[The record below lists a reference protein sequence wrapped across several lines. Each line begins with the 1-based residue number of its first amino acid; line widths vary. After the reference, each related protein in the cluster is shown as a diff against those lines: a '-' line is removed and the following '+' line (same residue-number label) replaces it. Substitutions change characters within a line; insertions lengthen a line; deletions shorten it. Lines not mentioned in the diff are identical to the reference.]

1 MKEIRLN
8 YAASPFDLPEG
19 ENKRKAP
26 YVVTETVTESIRDTA
41 DREEATYKIAEVQ
54 ERLKGIEA
62 TLRIVLDGMAR
73 ESEYLK
79 NGLHKYAG
87 SALERYYTALNSID
101 FNIYE
106 QVQELERVQDPVN
119 ERPVQI

>member
-1 MKEIRLN
+1 MKEIRLKS
-8 YAASPFDLPEG
+8 AAFPFDFPEE

-26 YVVTETVTESIRDTA
+26 YVVTETVTETIRDTA
-41 DREEATYKIAEVQ
+41 DREEAAYKIAEVH

-62 TLRIVLDGMAR
+62 TLKIVLDGMIR

-79 NGLHKYAG
+79 NGLHEYAG
-87 SALERYYTALNSID
+87 TALERYYTALNSID

-106 QVQELERVQDPVN
+106 QVQELERVQDPED
-119 ERPVQI
+119 ERPVQV

>member
-1 MKEIRLN
+1 MKEIRLKS
-8 YAASPFDLPEG
+8 AAFPFDFPEE

-26 YVVTETVTESIRDTA
+26 YVVTETVTETIRDTA
-41 DREEATYKIAEVQ
+41 EREEAAYKIAEVH

-62 TLRIVLDGMAR
+62 TLRIVLDGMIR

-79 NGLHKYAG
+79 NGLHEYAG
-87 SALERYYTALNSID
+87 AALERYYTALNSID

-106 QVQELERVQDPVN
+106 QVQELERVQDLAN
-119 ERPVQI
+119 ERPVQV

>member
-8 YAASPFDLPEG
+8 SVASPFDLPEG

-41 DREEATYKIAEVQ
+41 DREEAAYKIAEVH

-62 TLRIVLDGMAR
+62 TLRIVLDGMIR

-79 NGLHKYAG
+79 NGLHEYAG
-87 SALERYYTALNSID
+87 AALERYYTALNSID

-106 QVQELERVQDPVN
+106 QVQELERVQDPED
-119 ERPVQI
+119 ERPVQV